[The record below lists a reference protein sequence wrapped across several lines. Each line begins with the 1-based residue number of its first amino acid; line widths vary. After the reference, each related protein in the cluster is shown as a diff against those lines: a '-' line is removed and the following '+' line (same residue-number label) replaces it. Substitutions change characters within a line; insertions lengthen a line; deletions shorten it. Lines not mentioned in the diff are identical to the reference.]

1 MTMGREVKQGLDPIL
16 TSVNQDNVVI
26 VRPQQWSG
34 RPGERVRVELRAFG
48 VDGLASDGVIDWC
61 AGGEQGRLPAP
72 GGIVEV
78 LLPQPGLVTVE
89 ARWLCD
95 GALVAANQV
104 EVACVVPAVTPA
116 SLRVLEDRSLAVALR
131 HLGYNVL
138 HGDAGKAAA
147 KGAVLVATRYSK
159 RLQTAVQQGASA
171 LLIADENFSLTK
183 GNLRLPA
190 GAIVA
195 REDTQWEGNWA
206 TSFSWLEKRGPFAA
220 LPGGPL
226 LEMEYADIMPDAV
239 YAGLPAWAARTHSWA
254 GLALGWIH
262 KPVSLLSLMPYG
274 KGQLAVTTFK
284 LDARR
289 LSENVV
295 AQTLFDGIV
304 QLLTADL

>member
-1 MTMGREVKQGLDPIL
+1 
-16 TSVNQDNVVI
+16 

-34 RPGERVRVELRAFG
+34 LPGERVRVELRAFG
-48 VDGLASDGVIDWC
+48 VDGPAREGVIEWC
-61 AGGEQGRLPAP
+61 AGGEQGRLAAP
-72 GGIVEV
+72 GGIVEA

-89 ARWLCD
+89 ARWLHD
-95 GALVAANQV
+95 GALIAANQV
-104 EVACVVPAVTPA
+104 EVACVQPPVSSTP
-116 SLRVLEDRSLAVALR
+116 LRVLDDRSLAVTLR
-131 HLGYNVL
+131 HLGYNVVQ
-138 HGDAGKAAA
+138 GDPGKAAA
-147 KGAVLVATRYSK
+147 KGAILVATRYGR
-159 RLQTAVQQGASA
+159 RLQAAIQQGAAA
-171 LLIADENFSLTK
+171 LLIADADFSLSK

-206 TSFSWLEKRGPFAA
+206 TSFSWLEKRGPFAI

-239 YAGLPAWAARTHSWA
+239 YAGLPAWAARSHSRA

-262 KPVSLLSLMPYG
+262 KPVSLLAHLPYG

-289 LSENVV
+289 LGENVV
-295 AQTLFDGIV
+295 AQALFDGIV
-304 QLLTADL
+304 QLLV